1 MDDEERTRPKMTA
14 FARTFPTMRNAD
26 GVDPWDAERLEA
38 WAKGPLSHGERVTA
52 RFLLSV
58 WDPAHAWQ
66 LDPFDLMEA
75 LKIWDPAHHEAFL
88 RWAADPWWP

>member
-1 MDDEERTRPKMTA
+1 MSEQETREKMTD
-14 FARTFPTMRNAD
+14 FVRTFPTMRD
-26 GVDPWDAERLEA
+26 VPGVDPWDAEELQA
-38 WAKGPLSHGERVTA
+38 WAQGPRSHGERVTA

-58 WDPAHAWQ
+58 WDPLLAWQ

-75 LKIWDPAHHEAFL
+75 LRIWDPGHHQAFL